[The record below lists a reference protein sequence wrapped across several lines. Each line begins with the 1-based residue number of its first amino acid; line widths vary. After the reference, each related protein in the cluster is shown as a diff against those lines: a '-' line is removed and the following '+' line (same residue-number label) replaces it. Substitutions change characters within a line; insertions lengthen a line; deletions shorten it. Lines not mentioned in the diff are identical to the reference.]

1 MLFLTLFTACLS
13 SILSTSDPM
22 CDAMCDTQ
30 YTYDYTTSLESYT
43 LLLSFSTEDGEVEEY
58 INFTGTEEEFYFENN
73 DASVRLNSDSF
84 SINLPYGQTVENVEI
99 QINDSS
105 MTPMNEKLDTMGVC
119 GTVCENNTYTIDTD
133 YVEEDLCAAICIETE
148 MYMFSTE
155 LTEYTA
161 VVTVHDESGSDT
173 VEISY
178 DGHYTETYGENTGS
192 FIAGNALYIQV
203 GSDWGFPIEDVE
215 IEINGIEVEPTNSVY
230 GEEEVCG
237 TICDYNTHE
246 IDTSEL

>member
-1 MLFLTLFTACLS
+1 MLFLSLFTACLS

-58 INFTGTEEEFYFENN
+58 INFTGTEDEFYFENN

-84 SINLPYGQTVENVEI
+84 SINLPYGQTIENVGI

-119 GTVCENNTYTIDTD
+119 GTVCENNTYTINTD
-133 YVEEDLCAAICIETE
+133 NVEEVLCEAICMESE
-148 MYMFSTE
+148 MFSFSTE

-161 VVTVHDESGSDT
+161 IVTVYDESGSDII
-173 VEISY
+173 EFSY
-178 DGHYTETYGENTGS
+178 EGQYTEAYGENTGS
-192 FIAGNALYIQV
+192 YIAGNSMYIQV
-203 GSDWGFPIEDVE
+203 GSDWGNPIEDVE

-237 TICDYNTHE
+237 TVCNYNTHE